1 MEGAEE
7 VRMGV
12 AREEESEEAFFV
24 TVAAAALSHLVRI
37 YSLRVVRLVAVLV
50 DQPSRP
56 LAMHHL
62 KWALI
67 PVVAPAESLV
77 GSKKVRQ
84 LVMIITMRREERS

>member
-12 AREEESEEAFFV
+12 AREDESEEAFFV
-24 TVAAAALSHLVRI
+24 TVAAALSHLVRI

-67 PVVAPAESLV
+67 PSRVTSRAYREQACYDYHNEE
-77 GSKKVRQ
+77 RE
-84 LVMIITMRREERS
+84 EERS